1 MTSKPFHVLR
11 HVSLLVVV
19 MISGKRKSNNKKAV
33 AQVIGGIIF
42 ILTAVVFF
50 SFLGVIIA
58 HQSSVSSANLQAQ
71 NLLGER
77 VMENLDA
84 YMWPSGKIT
93 VFNNGS
99 LTSQIIDVLVVN
111 ATTGGIVSLEP
122 VSLRP
127 LSLLGNATIP
137 FNVPPSSEIGILTSL
152 GNVFWVQDSPPPGTP
167 TPSFNITIG

>member
-1 MTSKPFHVLR
+1 
-11 HVSLLVVV
+11 
-19 MISGKRKSNNKKAV
+19 MISGKRRSNNNKKAV

-71 NLLGER
+71 NVLGER

-84 YMWPSGKIT
+84 YQWPAGGKTIT

-111 ATTGGIVSLEP
+111 ATTGGIASLEP

-127 LSLLGNATIP
+127 LSLLGNTTIP

-152 GNVFWVQDSPPPGTP
+152 GNVFWVEDSPPPGTP
-167 TPSFNITIG
+167 MPSFNITVE

>member
-1 MTSKPFHVLR
+1 M
-11 HVSLLVVV
+11 
-19 MISGKRKSNNKKAV
+19 

-42 ILTAVVFF
+42 ILTAMVFF

-58 HQSSVSSANLQAQ
+58 HQSSMSSASLQAQ
-71 NLLGER
+71 NILGER

-84 YMWPSGKIT
+84 YQWPAGGKIT

-111 ATTGGIVSLEP
+111 ATTGGVASLEP
-122 VSLRP
+122 VSLQP

-137 FNVPPSSEIGILTSL
+137 FNAPPSSEIGILTSL
-152 GNVFWVQDSPPPGTP
+152 GNVFWVEDSPPAGTP
-167 TPSFNITIG
+167 TPSFNITVE